1 MINIAIPKGSLEEQ
15 TLLLFKQADLEIK
28 KTEREYNPKVN
39 DPRINKVKILRPQEI
54 PKYIDE
60 GYFDLGISGR
70 DWVVESNSDVVEVAD
85 MPYSK
90 QGAGIVKIVIA
101 VPQDSDIKS
110 AADIKPE
117 SRVTTEYP
125 NITKAFFENL
135 GIPIDMHFSYGATE
149 AKVPDLMDVVVDLT
163 ETGST
168 LRKNGLKIVD
178 VMMESSSKLI
188 ANKDSWAD
196 PVKRQEIEEI
206 KTLLLAVIEARGKVL
221 IDMNVPADKLD
232 AVIDA
237 LPSMKHPT
245 VSQLYKSD
253 YYAVETV
260 ISKNDINILI
270 PKLKSLCLN
279 FSSTHEQNIGQPVSY
294 WHHRISLVSE
304 TVCRIRYC
312 SVYVQHCRVCG
323 DDDICR
329 A

>member
-28 KTEREYNPKVN
+28 KTSRDYNPKIN
-39 DPRINKVKILRPQEI
+39 DPRIEKIKILRPQEI
-54 PKYIDE
+54 PKYIEE

-70 DWVVESNSDVVEVAD
+70 DWVVESSSDVVEVAD

-101 VPQDSDIKS
+101 VPQDSDIQS
-110 AADIKPE
+110 AKDIKPG

-125 NITKAFFENL
+125 NITKKFFDDL
-135 GIPIDMHFSYGATE
+135 GIPVDLHFSYGATE

-178 VMMESSSKLI
+178 VMLESSSKLI
-188 ANKDSWAD
+188 ANKESWDD
-196 PVKRQEIEEI
+196 PVKRKEIEEI

-232 AVIDA
+232 SVIEA
-237 LPSMKHPT
+237 LPSLKRPT
-245 VSQLYKSD
+245 VSQLYNSD
-253 YYAVETV
+253 YYAVESV
-260 ISKNDINILI
+260 VNKNEVNILI
-270 PKLKSLCLN
+270 PKLKDLGAEDIL
-279 FSSTHEQNIGQPVSY
+279 ELD
-294 WHHRISLVSE
+294 ISKIV
-304 TVCRIRYC
+304 
-312 SVYVQHCRVCG
+312 H
-323 DDDICR
+323 
-329 A
+329 

>member
-39 DPRINKVKILRPQEI
+39 DKRINKVKILRPQEI
-54 PKYIDE
+54 PKYIEE
-60 GYFDLGISGR
+60 GYFDLGISGH

-101 VPQDSDIKS
+101 VPQESAIKS
-110 AADIKPE
+110 AADIKPN
-117 SRVTTEYP
+117 SRVATEYP
-125 NITKAFFENL
+125 NLTKAFFDKL
-135 GIPIDMHFSYGATE
+135 GIPIDLHYSYGATE

-178 VMMESSSKLI
+178 VILESSSKLI
-188 ANKDSWAD
+188 ASKESWAD
-196 PVKRQEIEEI
+196 PTKQQEITEI

-221 IDMNVPADKLD
+221 IDMNVPAGKLD
-232 AVIDA
+232 DVIAV
-237 LPSMKHPT
+237 LPSMKKPT

-260 ISKNDINILI
+260 VSKNNVNILI
-270 PKLKSLCLN
+270 PKLKDLGA
-279 FSSTHEQNIGQPVSY
+279 EDIIEME
-294 WHHRISLVSE
+294 ISKIV
-304 TVCRIRYC
+304 
-312 SVYVQHCRVCG
+312 H
-323 DDDICR
+323 
-329 A
+329 

>member
-1 MINIAIPKGSLEEQ
+1 MCPNAINNQRVIIMINIAIPKGSLEEQ

-110 AADIKPE
+110 AADIKPG

-125 NITKAFFENL
+125 NITKVFFENL

-260 ISKNDINILI
+260 ISKNEINILI
-270 PKLKSLCLN
+270 PKLKNLGA
-279 FSSTHEQNIGQPVSY
+279 EDIIEME
-294 WHHRISLVSE
+294 ISKIV
-304 TVCRIRYC
+304 
-312 SVYVQHCRVCG
+312 H
-323 DDDICR
+323 
-329 A
+329 

>member
-1 MINIAIPKGSLEEQ
+1 MCQNAINNQRVIIMINIAIPKGSLEEQ

-270 PKLKSLCLN
+270 PKLKSLGA
-279 FSSTHEQNIGQPVSY
+279 EDIIEME
-294 WHHRISLVSE
+294 ISKIV
-304 TVCRIRYC
+304 
-312 SVYVQHCRVCG
+312 H
-323 DDDICR
+323 
-329 A
+329 